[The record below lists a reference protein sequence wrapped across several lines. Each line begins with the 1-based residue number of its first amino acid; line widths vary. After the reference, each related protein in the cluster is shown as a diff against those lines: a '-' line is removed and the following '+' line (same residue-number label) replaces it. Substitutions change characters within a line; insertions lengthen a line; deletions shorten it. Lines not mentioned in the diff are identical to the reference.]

1 MGKLIFWQMQRQFNR
16 GNNIVLWANEVGMIV
31 HSWKIIEN
39 WPKYYILYKTLCTVS
54 KWTIH
59 PTITCNIKSLRKN
72 IREYLHD
79 LGLDKKIFDMTPKHN
94 PYNINNLDFIKI
106 KNVCSV
112 KDTVK
117 RRKKINHKMAGNICK
132 IHFHQKTI

>member
-1 MGKLIFWQMQRQFNR
+1 MQRQFNR

-31 HSWKIIEN
+31 YSWKIIEN
-39 WPKYYILYKTLCTVS
+39 WPKYYILYKKWCTVS

-59 PTITCNIKSLRKN
+59 PTIKCNIKPFRKN

-79 LGLDKKIFDMTPKHN
+79 LGLDKKIFDITPKTHS
-94 PYNINNLDFIKI
+94 PYNINNLDFIKS

-112 KDTVK
+112 KDTIK
-117 RRKKINHKMAGNICK
+117 RRKRINHRMAANICK
-132 IHFHQKTI
+132 INFHQKTI